1 MSSGISKK
9 TKEQYDYILEL
20 LRQPMTVREVA
31 EHMGMDLYLMHR
43 HFYNLKKSK
52 CVKEGEL
59 RIIKGRRASY
69 TFTATGTPY
78 IHAMTSRAKQYEDMR
93 NDIVAPAPTLPN
105 AVVYGMQN
113 PKLTQSYRAQQSQI
127 RSEYKSPKNYAS
139 SNSMAMF

>member
-31 EHMGMDLYLMHR
+31 EHMGIYLYLMHR

-59 RIIKGRRASY
+59 RIIKGRKASY

-78 IHAMTSRAKQYEDMR
+78 IHAMTSRARQYEDMR

-113 PKLTQSYRAQQSQI
+113 PKLTESYKSQQSQT
-127 RSEYKSPKNYAS
+127 RSEYKSAKNTAS
-139 SNSMAMF
+139 SNTMAMF